1 MKNNNIINELK
12 RYVLVAEDEF
22 INQEIL
28 KEILSSKYE
37 VLVANNGIEALH
49 ILETST
55 KPISLILLDLNMPL
69 MDGFTVMK
77 EIPSVYYDM
86 ISTLKLYRCMNILFR
101 RENYPS

>member
-12 RYVLVAEDEF
+12 RYVLVVEDEF

-49 ILETST
+49 ILE
-55 KPISLILLDLNMPL
+55 ISHTM
-69 MDGFTVMK
+69 
-77 EIPSVYYDM
+77 
-86 ISTLKLYRCMNILFR
+86 
-101 RENYPS
+101 